1 MKTRNLFLIVLV
13 FFFICAH
20 AQQRI
25 TLDDMRQRYAEFASQ
40 QPIDTTISREN
51 DEVVISSYHCYEKK
65 GQKYKNPRMDKDYAY
80 MLVEK
85 LRTPEYP
92 DRRHYWSLVDYEKVN
107 HHVFKNI
114 SHKTPIERRRLKYV
128 HKSFVRYLALDSI
141 DGIGPSLWPKAFK
154 RKYYRPKH
162 KFHYAKAVS
171 DSLFLLNEVRN
182 MLGYTIAPHFEDAVI
197 KKGHVRDY
205 SYQRCEDQMGELMYL
220 GPIPVIDRK
229 YSRLARIRMRLRGLD
244 DEINSRL
251 TVVDHGVE
259 KKSYDLLVIMLPN
272 ERADVEMLSCTGEV
286 GPEFEQLRQYIREL
300 PPQFFVRYW
309 TVDGQPLP
317 GFYLQATISN
327 SGTWRFSMDKFLL
340 KLKGRVW

>member
-1 MKTRNLFLIVLV
+1 MLILACTH
-13 FFFICAH
+13 FF

-107 HHVFKNI
+107 HHVSKNI

-197 KKGHVRDY
+197 KKGNTVVTDNYDITYVSGNLTITLPMAKITKHPTVRTNLKYDG
-205 SYQRCEDQMGELMYL
+205 QLNEQALVNPGEAETRMEYNVLRIADGNGNRL
-220 GPIPVIDRK
+220 KEGDR
-229 YSRLARIRMRLRGLD
+229 YV
-244 DEINSRL
+244 DEITPYEGYGNDYTAWESGSYYVWYRAASGNHIIASEPEYVSVNIAQIPL
-251 TVVDHGVE
+251 TVKVVDEPFPTV
-259 KKSYDLLVIMLPN
+259 KN
-272 ERADVEMLSCTGEV
+272 LSF
-286 GPEFEQLRQYIREL
+286 P
-300 PPQFFVRYW
+300 
-309 TVDGQPLP
+309 
-317 GFYLQATISN
+317 
-327 SGTWRFSMDKFLL
+327 
-340 KLKGRVW
+340 

>member
-107 HHVFKNI
+107 HHV
-114 SHKTPIERRRLKYV
+114 SSSRRTPFERRRLKYMD
-128 HKSFVRYLALDSI
+128 KSFVRYLALDSI
-141 DGIGPSLWPKAFK
+141 EGLGPSSWTKAFRK
-154 RKYYRPKH
+154 KYYRPKH
-162 KFHYAKAVS
+162 NFHYAKAVS
-171 DSLFLLNEVRN
+171 DNLFLLNEVRN
-182 MLGYTIAPHFEDAVI
+182 VLGYTIAPHFQDAVI
-197 KKGHVRDY
+197 KKGHICDY
-205 SYQRCEDQMGELMYL
+205 DYQRCEDQMGEMMYL

-259 KKSYDLLVIMLPN
+259 KKSYDLLIVMLPD
-272 ERADVEMLSCTGEV
+272 ERADAEMLSCTGEV
-286 GPEFEQLRQYIREL
+286 GPEFEQLRQHIREL

-327 SGTWRFSMDKFLL
+327 NGTWRFSMDKFLL